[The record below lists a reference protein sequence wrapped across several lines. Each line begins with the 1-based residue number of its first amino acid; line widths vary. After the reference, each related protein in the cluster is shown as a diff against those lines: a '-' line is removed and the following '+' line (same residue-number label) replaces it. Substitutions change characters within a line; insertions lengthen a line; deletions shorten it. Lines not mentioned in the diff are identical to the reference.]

1 MTETDWAELPGG
13 VGSVLAVAGELRIA
27 AQASRLRAWRGLAP
41 LWAVEV
47 AEQNPARP
55 AIVGD
60 RVLWGPYAVDVG
72 SGVVTPLS
80 FARPAPG
87 YLQTAHAWSPD
98 GSVAV
103 AAGRRRDP
111 AGSAPSAGCW
121 RLAAD
126 GSAIL
131 WTGDDVPPV
140 AVFLD
145 EDRIVVGHRDPAV
158 HPLLPASAGT
168 PLVLAAPVPP
178 VRIDGRAGRLLVVE
192 PGALTVWDAAA
203 GRLLGR
209 APGTWMDA
217 CLTPDGQRVFAA
229 DATGDLVRLSVGR
242 ALSDP
247 SAESLT
253 APVTAVA
260 TDGRVLLAA
269 FAGLPGLRVRAVG

>member
-1 MTETDWAELPGG
+1 VTEADWAELPGG

-27 AQASRLRAWRGLAP
+27 GQASRLRAWRGLAP
-41 LWAVEV
+41 LWTVEV
-47 AEQNPARP
+47 PEQNPARP
-55 AIVGD
+55 TVVGD
-60 RVLWGPYAVDVG
+60 RVLWGPYAVDAG
-72 SGVVTPLS
+72 SGAVAPLS

-103 AAGRRRDP
+103 VAGRRRDP
-111 AGSAPSAGCW
+111 GGSAPSAGCW
-121 RLAAD
+121 RLVAD
-126 GSAIL
+126 GFTTL

-140 AVFLD
+140 AVFVD
-145 EDRIVVGHRDPAV
+145 DDRIVVGHRDPAV
-158 HPLLPASAGT
+158 HPLVPTSPAT

-192 PGALTVWDAAA
+192 PGALTVWD
-203 GRLLGR
+203 GTTGERLGR

-229 DATGDLVRLSVGR
+229 VAAGTLVRLSVGQG
-242 ALSDP
+242 LSDP
-247 SAESLT
+247 AAE
-253 APVTAVA
+253 APEVPITAVA

-269 FAGLPGLRVRAVG
+269 FAGLPGLRVRALR